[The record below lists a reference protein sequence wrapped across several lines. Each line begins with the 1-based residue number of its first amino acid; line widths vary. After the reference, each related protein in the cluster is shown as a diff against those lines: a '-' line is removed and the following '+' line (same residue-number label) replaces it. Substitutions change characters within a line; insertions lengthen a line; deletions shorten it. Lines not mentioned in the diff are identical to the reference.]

1 MEGIVKDSLVR
12 MGYDREANDVVQ
24 VLLREHPKS
33 FTRCHIEAYT
43 FENGEEERLVKL
55 LGGVSIEYRGE
66 GYRLPAV
73 VFLPRDFPIVAPIV
87 YMNPNESMVRN
98 PKCPY
103 VDANFRVSTEYLD
116 GWNYPFVSLSDM
128 YEDLKQRFSQA
139 PPLRNSSSSSARNE
153 RHRRDSGR
161 VHQEAGSSLHA
172 VYHHPDELAA
182 EEAMRKSLAIQLH
195 HALQDM
201 LIVDYRHEEEVEKEV
216 LEKNRALQSKMKTL
230 HEEQRALDGCIS
242 DLASTIRK
250 LDVWLER
257 EEHKSRDVK
266 RASRG
271 KVDAYSAIVP
281 VDDCLQDIL
290 ESEACMKA
298 VNDAVVQLDNALS
311 ESRISWKE
319 YKRMISQLANY
330 KFQAKVLNLKA
341 YEGRFAST
349 VGQPSS
355 SRANN
360 VDIPD
365 DLWIPSY
372 PIIEGAESLGAPSPP
387 RADQVDEENP
397 LLEAAAKLVREG
409 C

>member
-33 FTRCHIEAYT
+33 FTRCHVEPYT

-55 LGGVSIEYRGE
+55 LGGVSIEYKGE

-73 VFLPRDFPIVAPIV
+73 VFLPKDFPIMAPIV

-103 VDANFRVSTEYLD
+103 VDANFRVKTEYLD
-116 GWNYPFVSLSDM
+116 AWNYPFVSLSDM

-139 PPLRNSSSSSARNE
+139 PPLRNNSSARKE
-153 RHRRDSGR
+153 RHYRDSGR
-161 VHQEAGSSLHA
+161 VRQEDGSSQHA
-172 VYHHPDELAA
+172 AYHHPDVMAA
-182 EEAMRKSLAIQLH
+182 EEAMRKSLAIQFH
-195 HALQDM
+195 HALQDI
-201 LIVDYRHEEEVEKEV
+201 LIVDYRHEEEVGRDV
-216 LEKNRALQSKMKTL
+216 LEKNRALQSTMKTL
-230 HEEQRALDGCIS
+230 HEEQRALDDCIS
-242 DLASTIRK
+242 ELASTIRK

-266 RASRG
+266 RVSRG

-281 VDDCLQDIL
+281 VDDCLQDVL

-298 VNDAVVQLDNALS
+298 VNDAVVLLDNALS

-341 YEGRFAST
+341 YEGRFEST

-355 SRANN
+355 SRPNDL
-360 VDIPD
+360 DIPD
-365 DLWIPSY
+365 LCIPSY
-372 PIIEGAESLGAPSPP
+372 PRIEGAESLGAPSPP
-387 RADQVDEENP
+387 TSDQVDEENP
-397 LLEAAAKLVREG
+397 LLEAAARLVREG